1 MLGIAMDLRLFAEEV
16 VTDRQ
21 GARKRHRARHTKSR
35 RGCFTC
41 KLRRVKCDEGR
52 PVCGA
57 CSSRG
62 EPCTFPSITTSSS
75 KTRKETEQSD
85 DEELSPLPTLRKY
98 TSPKQTSHRCLPPSL
113 QPLATNGTIA
123 SDTPQPPSHHG
134 DLEMD
139 NLKLIQYFHLHTA
152 KQMTVHPRRS
162 KVWQRVIPDIAV
174 KSHYL
179 THLLLALGGIHMITH
194 RLKHGE
200 DGVSDTV
207 DLQFIMEHHQRGLR
221 GFLEAVPH
229 ISSAN
234 AETIYTGSLL
244 LVAFIFASLQV
255 HELNPPMTSVAVTS
269 PSTDGTVDSQQPH
282 IYHTL
287 QFKWLHLIR
296 GASSVIHDQW
306 PTLRASRLRQ
316 MVLYMHGDEYWKD
329 IPFHSSLSRLSH
341 CSLRLQKF
349 AHGARQAIAG
359 LKAFMTTRQAS
370 TGSSSI
376 PVLPTTSLTHT
387 TALGSALDEQ
397 ANALDI
403 LDAVYSRI
411 ISVLQCSVTEHLSV
425 DDSDVQINFEEAAV
439 LSWPA
444 LISHS
449 FIASLEAPE
458 KVDLFY
464 SYSLTILAHFY
475 LINTLVDC
483 WYLNG
488 SFEGEIS
495 KIHTLVHT
503 LGNAELDMLMLWPM
517 EFV

>member
-1 MLGIAMDLRLFAEEV
+1 MDLRLFAEEV
-16 VTDRQ
+16 VTDCQ

-35 RGCFTC
+35 HASYEGL
-41 KLRRVKCDEGR
+41 KRVLTEVFLSQCDEGR

-62 EPCTFPSITTSSS
+62 EPCTFPSITTSFS

-85 DEELSPLPTLRKY
+85 DEELSPLPTLHKN
-98 TSPKQTSHRCLPPSL
+98 TSPRQTSHRCLPPSL
-113 QPLATNGTIA
+113 QPLATNGTRA
-123 SDTPQPPSHHG
+123 SDTPQPP
-134 DLEMD
+134 
-139 NLKLIQYFHLHTA
+139 K
-152 KQMTVHPRRS
+152 MTVHPRRS
-162 KVWQRVIPDIAV
+162 QVWQRVIPDIAV

-179 THLLLALGGIHMITH
+179 THLLHALGGIHMITH
-194 RLKHGE
+194 RLKHSE

-234 AETIYTGSLL
+234 AEAIYTGSLL

-255 HELNPPMTSVAVTS
+255 PELNPPMISVAVTS

-329 IPFHSSLSRLSH
+329 IPFHLSLSRLSH

-359 LKAFMTTRQAS
+359 LKTFMTTRQAS

-376 PVLPTTSLTHT
+376 PVLPTTSLAHT

-411 ISVLQCSVTEHLSV
+411 ISLLQCSVTEHLSV
-425 DDSDVQINFEEAAV
+425 DDFD
-439 LSWPA
+439 
-444 LISHS
+444 ISHS

-464 SYSLTILAHFY
+464 GYSLTILAHFY
-475 LINTLVDC
+475 LIDTLIDC